1 MRNVHT
7 FAHAYDY
14 LFPLNQEMLSF
25 LNKHLIIGKVL
36 DVGCG
41 TGTYLIELDQLGYLT
56 KGIDSDKQMVEEAK
70 RKTKIKKLKCKFQT
84 GDMLSLRYVNEF
96 DGLICIGNTLVHA
109 VNLDEA
115 RRIVDNMYQALCPNG
130 SLVLQII
137 NYDRITKNK
146 IERLPLIQY
155 PNVEFERIYEYIG
168 DKIRF
173 LSKIKV
179 FESQFNH
186 SVLLM
191 PIKYD
196 TLNQILT
203 DVGFRDIVSHDGF
216 TERPFDIEESMQLVF
231 TCHK

>member
-1 MRNVHT
+1 MINVKT

-14 LFPLNQEMLSF
+14 LFPLSQDTLEF
-25 LNKHLIIGKVL
+25 LTLNLPLGKIL
-36 DVGCG
+36 DVGCA
-41 TGTYLIELDQLGYLT
+41 TGTYLLELEQLGYST
-56 KGIDSDKQMVEEAK
+56 RGIDSDKQMVEEAK
-70 RKTKIKKLKCKFQT
+70 RKAKIKRLNCRFHF
-84 GDMLSLRYVNEF
+84 GDMLSLRYNNEF

-115 RRIVDNMYQALCPNG
+115 KRVIENLYQALAPMG
-130 SLVLQII
+130 SMVLQII
-137 NYDRITKNK
+137 NYDRITNNK
-146 IERLPLIQY
+146 IETLPKIQY
-155 PNVEFERIYEYIG
+155 PNVEFERIYEYTG
-168 DKIRF
+168 EKIRF

-196 TLNQILT
+196 TLKQMLS
-203 DVGFRDIVSHDGF
+203 DAGFRDIVSHDGF
-216 TERPFDIEESMQLVF
+216 SNNPFSIEESMQLVF

>member
-1 MRNVHT
+1 MGIIHT

-14 LFPLNQEMLSF
+14 LFPLNQETLEF
-25 LNKHLIIGKVL
+25 LTLNLPLGKIL
-36 DVGCG
+36 DVGCA
-41 TGTYLIELDQLGYLT
+41 TGTYLLELEQLGFLT
-56 KGIDSDKQMVEEAK
+56 KGIDSNKQMVEEAK
-70 RKTKIKKLKCKFQT
+70 RKAKIKKQKCMFQT
-84 GDMLSLRYVNEF
+84 EDMLYLRYKNEF

-115 RRIVDNMYQALCPNG
+115 KRIIDNLYQALSPSG
-130 SLVLQII
+130 RLVLQII
-137 NYDRITKNK
+137 NYDRITNNK
-146 IERLPLIQY
+146 IETLPIIQY
-155 PNVEFERIYEYIG
+155 PNVEFERIYEYSG
-168 DKIRF
+168 EKIRF

-196 TLNQILT
+196 TLKQMLA
-203 DVGFRDIVSHDGF
+203 DVGFMDIVSHDGF
-216 TERPFDIEESMQLVF
+216 TNIPFDIEQSLQLVF